1 MKPLQDLFGQ
11 WLEAGGDWQKSKV
24 FIESTNK
31 EGTVDTDTRGW
42 VTLAELEHKMGH
54 VGAESM
60 VNYLEQNRPD
70 QCRDHPDAP
79 GVKDTSLSCPLES
92 HDQKNVRMGHFIIP
106 YWGIY
111 ICICIYMLLVMVA

>member
-1 MKPLQDLFGQ
+1 MGNPGRVGAQDG
-11 WLEAGGDWQKSKV
+11 
-24 FIESTNK
+24 
-31 EGTVDTDTRGW
+31 
-42 VTLAELEHKMGH
+42 GH

-106 YWGIY
+106 YWCIY
-111 ICICIYMLLVMVA
+111 IYMYMYIYAAGHGCLKKWKVVKSDGIAFSTTKSTFYLLPR